1 MRNRNAILLLFL
13 ANTVSGISQ
22 GICMIAIPWYFT
34 ATLGWQ
40 SSFGIFYGVLTV
52 ISTIWSIYAGT
63 LIDKYNRKHIQIIYS
78 VLGLVLMS
86 LAAMAGQF
94 DSIPLW
100 VVSAI
105 AFAFTVLL
113 YNIHYMNIYSIA
125 QEISPPEY
133 YNKVISYLEVQGQAT
148 TILGGAAAAI
158 LLEGTKNGNLSI
170 FGFHI
175 PSTITFQPWTLYE
188 IYALDAFTYFLA
200 ILILISIRFNP
211 VKERTEE
218 SESAWIRL
226 KIGWNFLKDK
236 PALIIIGW
244 LSPAV
249 FVCVLLISFF
259 LMPSYISLVLNAS
272 SHVFASSELYFA
284 IGALLSGFVARHFL
298 LKFHEV
304 TRILVL
310 FALALV
316 VFGIFIF
323 NRHLGLFYLANILF
337 GFSNASIR
345 FNRVSYLWK
354 LVPNQLMGRVS
365 SVLNISSYMLR
376 AIWGFIFSLPFF
388 TGRDGMIW
396 VMWVLFFF
404 ILFSGF
410 VIYRYSSEIKSLEN

>member
-1 MRNRNAILLLFL
+1 MKNRNAIFLLFL

-40 SSFGIFYGVLTV
+40 SSFGIFFGVLTI

-63 LIDKYNRKHIQIIYS
+63 LIDKYNRKTIQIVYS
-78 VLGLVLMS
+78 VLGLIIMS
-86 LAAMAGQF
+86 LAALAGQI
-94 DSIPLW
+94 DAIPLW

-105 AFAFTVLL
+105 AFAFTALL

-158 LLEGTKNGNLSI
+158 LLEGSNNGNLVI
-170 FGFHI
+170 FGFEI
-175 PSTITFQPWTLYE
+175 QSVISFRPWTLYE
-188 IYALDAFTYFLA
+188 IYALDAFTYFIA
-200 ILILISIRFNP
+200 ILILIAIRFQP
-211 VKERTEE
+211 VKERAEE
-218 SESAWIRL
+218 AESAWKRFQT
-226 KIGWNFLKDK
+226 GWSFLKDK
-236 PALIIIGW
+236 PALIIVIW
-244 LSPAV
+244 LSQAV
-249 FVCVLLISFF
+249 FVCVLLISFY

-284 IGALLSGFVARHFL
+284 LGALAAGFLARHFL

-323 NRHLGLFYLANILF
+323 NRHLGVFYLANILF

-354 LVPNQLMGRVS
+354 LVPNHLMGRVS
-365 SVLNISSYMLR
+365 SVLNISSYVLR
-376 AIWGFIFSLPFF
+376 AIWGFIFSIPFF

-396 VMWVLFFF
+396 VMWALFFF
-404 ILFSGF
+404 ILISGII
-410 VIYRYSSEIKSLEN
+410 IYKYANDIKSLEN

>member
-1 MRNRNAILLLFL
+1 MKNRNAILLLFL

-40 SSFGIFYGVLTV
+40 SSFGIFFGVLTI

-63 LIDKYNRKHIQIIYS
+63 LIDKYNRKTIQIVYS
-78 VLGLVLMS
+78 VLGLIIMS
-86 LAAMAGQF
+86 LAALAGQF
-94 DSIPLW
+94 ESIPLW

-105 AFAFTVLL
+105 AFAFTALL

-158 LLEGTKNGNLSI
+158 LLEGSNNGNLTI
-170 FGFHI
+170 FGFEI
-175 PSTITFQPWTLYE
+175 QSVYSFRPWSLYE
-188 IYALDAFTYFLA
+188 LYGLDAFTYLIS
-200 ILILISIRFNP
+200 ILILISIRIQP
-211 VKERTEE
+211 VKVRTEE
-218 SESAWIRL
+218 TESAWRRFQ
-226 KIGWNFLKDK
+226 IGWSFLKDK
-236 PALIIIGW
+236 PALIIVIW
-244 LSPAV
+244 LSQAV
-249 FVCVLLISFF
+249 FVCVLLISFY

-284 IGALLSGFVARHFL
+284 LGALAAGFLARHFL

-310 FALALV
+310 FALALL

-323 NRHLGLFYLANILF
+323 NKHLGIFYLANILF

-345 FNRVSYLWK
+345 YNRVSYLWK

-365 SVLNISSYMLR
+365 SVLNISSYVLR
-376 AIWGFIFSLPFF
+376 AVWGFIFSIPFF

-396 VMWVLFFF
+396 VMWALFFF
-404 ILFSGF
+404 ILVSGII
-410 VIYRYSSEIKSLEN
+410 IYKYSNQIKSLEN